1 MFEVGKVYEITLL
14 EPHPVELA
22 EVTYPNC
29 EVIEVDGTLIKYRSG
44 PYERILNTTSPHFH
58 SAATQLVEDL
68 R

>member
-44 PYERILNTTSPHFH
+44 PYEKILTPHLLI
-58 SAATQLVEDL
+58 SIRLQRRKWKT
-68 R
+68 

>member
-1 MFEVGKVYEITLL
+1 MKAERNPNEPISNLEIG
-14 EPHPVELA
+14 A
-22 EVTYPNC
+22 
-29 EVIEVDGTLIKYRSG
+29 VIEVDGTLIKYRSG